1 MKVTLLTLGTRGD
14 VQPYVNL
21 AKGLKNHGHEVVLS
35 TGRNFESMAK
45 QNGIDFA
52 PVDADF
58 QALINSEEGKAMM
71 RNPFLARKHL
81 VNIVQPMMVQAM
93 NTFYKLA
100 KESEL
105 VLYHVKSLGDFYADQ
120 FPEKMVRANVVPAIE
135 PTSEFPNPVFSSF
148 GLPKSLNKLTYKL
161 ADLGMSM
168 MNNAIRDF
176 RSSQSLSTQF
186 PKRLKLPSVY
196 GISPAFLSKPKDYP
210 ANSYFTGFWQSASD
224 QALPPEIDDFI
235 STGKTIVVTFG
246 SMPFD
251 LKINPQQLL
260 VNLSDALKINIVVVR
275 GWGFEDISRL
285 SQVSTIKIV
294 DTAPFEK
301 LFPKVRAVVH
311 HGGVGTIAECLQAG
325 IPFLSCPV
333 IFPMGDQ
340 HFWGMRSFQLGCSP
354 KPIPL
359 KKLTSEFLIRKVDE
373 MLGSHHMTR
382 AAQYIASQ
390 LATENGVENCVRLI
404 EDGINLTD

>member
-21 AKGLKNHGHEVVLS
+21 AKGLKNHGHQVILS

-52 PVDADF
+52 AVDADF

-71 RNPFLARKHL
+71 RNPFLARKHF

-93 NTFYKLA
+93 KSFYNLA
-100 KESEL
+100 KESDL
-105 VLYHVKSLGDFYADQ
+105 VLYHVKSLGDFFADQ
-120 FPEKMVRANVVPAIE
+120 FPEKMIRANVVPALE
-135 PTSEFPNPVFSSF
+135 PTNEFPNPVFSSF
-148 GLPKSLNKLTYKL
+148 GLPKGLNKLTYKL

-168 MNNAIRDF
+168 MNNAIKDF
-176 RSSQSLSTQF
+176 RSSQSLSAQF
-186 PKRLKLPSVY
+186 PKKLMLPSVY

-210 ANSYFTGFWQSASD
+210 TNSYFTGFWQGTSD
-224 QALPPEIDDFI
+224 QPLPPDLDEFT
-235 STGKTIVVTFG
+235 STGKSIVVTFG

-251 LKINPQQLL
+251 LKIDPQQLL
-260 VNLSDALKINIVVVR
+260 VHLSDALKINIIVVR
-275 GWGFEDISRL
+275 GWGFEDTSRL
-285 SQVSTIKIV
+285 SGISAIKIV
-294 DTAPFEK
+294 DTAPFDK
-301 LFPKVRAVVH
+301 LFPKVCAIVH
-311 HGGVGTIAECLQAG
+311 HGGVGTIAECLRAG

-354 KPIPL
+354 KPVPL
-359 KKLTSEFLIRKVDE
+359 RKLTKELLVEKVDQ
-373 MLGSHHMTR
+373 MLNSPHMPR
-382 AAQYIASQ
+382 ATQHIASQ
-390 LATENGVENCVRLI
+390 LATENGVENCIRLI
-404 EDGINLTD
+404 ENGITSGA

>member
-1 MKVTLLTLGTRGD
+1 
-14 VQPYVNL
+14 
-21 AKGLKNHGHEVVLS
+21 
-35 TGRNFESMAK
+35 
-45 QNGIDFA
+45 
-52 PVDADF
+52 
-58 QALINSEEGKAMM
+58 
-71 RNPFLARKHL
+71 
-81 VNIVQPMMVQAM
+81 
-93 NTFYKLA
+93 
-100 KESEL
+100 
-105 VLYHVKSLGDFYADQ
+105 
-120 FPEKMVRANVVPAIE
+120 
-135 PTSEFPNPVFSSF
+135 
-148 GLPKSLNKLTYKL
+148 
-161 ADLGMSM
+161 
-168 MNNAIRDF
+168 
-176 RSSQSLSTQF
+176 
-186 PKRLKLPSVY
+186 
-196 GISPAFLSKPKDYP
+196 
-210 ANSYFTGFWQSASD
+210 
-224 QALPPEIDDFI
+224 LPPEIDDFI